1 LTLPQSTSKVRAM
14 RTDPRKTPSLSDK
27 GRREQQARTDRL
39 AKALRENLKKR
50 KAQARARQEAG
61 NPVPREREPDD
72 HEPDA
77 GEA

>member
-1 LTLPQSTSKVRAM
+1 M
-14 RTDPRKTPSLSDK
+14 RTDPRKTPSLSDE
-27 GRREQQARTDRL
+27 GRREQQARTERL

-61 NPVPREREPDD
+61 RPAPRDHQPDN